1 MKQKKSK
8 VVDNKLKAA
17 TACTTQGSVYN
28 FVRVKLHMEC
38 RLDDLESENP
48 KYPISK
54 NLQE

>member
-1 MKQKKSK
+1 MKQKSK

-17 TACTTQGSVYN
+17 TTCTTQGSVNN

-54 NLQE
+54 NLQA